1 MAFYPQNKNLI
12 FTRLCKA
19 ISVDVSGLI
28 LPKFFIFIS
37 YNYEGVGFLPKL
49 LSNFVS
55 HRGVIFTDFKNFFLM
70 TEYYKKGHNITFY

>member
-28 LPKFFIFIS
+28 LPKFLYS
-37 YNYEGVGFLPKL
+37 FLITMRGLVFAEIIRVILCHIGGYFYRL
-49 LSNFVS
+49 LYC
-55 HRGVIFTDFKNFFLM
+55 FFQ
-70 TEYYKKGHNITFY
+70 

>member
-28 LPKFFIFIS
+28 LPKFLYSFLITMRGLVFAEIIRVILCHIG
-37 YNYEGVGFLPKL
+37 ELFLPTFIL
-49 LSNFVS
+49 LFNREAGASNY
-55 HRGVIFTDFKNFFLM
+55 ILLN
-70 TEYYKKGHNITFY
+70 